1 MKFSYII
8 NRLRGKSARDI
19 LNESIDNEMEKK
31 ELRVLQAKLD
41 KLRVENNANL

>member
-8 NRLRGKSARDI
+8 NRLRGKSDRDI
-19 LNESIDNEMEKK
+19 LNESIDKEMEKK